1 MSLFS
6 AIIQGSRREFLDRSP
21 ASTGGAQAALKVCE
35 VQEFERTGPAAD
47 LVPVRHYRT
56 VYHCDG
62 RISTEDL
69 AIQSPG
75 PAR

>member
-6 AIIQGSRREFLDRSP
+6 AIIPGSRREFLDRSP
-21 ASTGGAQAALKVCE
+21 ASTGREQAARKIYE
-35 VQEFERTGPAAD
+35 VHEFERTGPAAD

-56 VYHCDG
+56 VYHRDG

-69 AIQSPG
+69 AVQG
-75 PAR
+75 AEQA

>member
-6 AIIQGSRREFLDRSP
+6 TIIQGSRREFQGRGQTSASRTP
-21 ASTGGAQAALKVCE
+21 AEGKVYE
-35 VQEFERTGPAAD
+35 VHEFERTGPGND

-56 VYHCDG
+56 VYHTDG

-69 AIQSPG
+69 AV
-75 PAR
+75 